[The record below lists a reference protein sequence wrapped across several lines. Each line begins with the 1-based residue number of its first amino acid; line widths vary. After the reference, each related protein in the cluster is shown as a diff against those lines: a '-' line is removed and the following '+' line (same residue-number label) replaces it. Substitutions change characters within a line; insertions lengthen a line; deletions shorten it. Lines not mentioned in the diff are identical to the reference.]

1 MRLGQGEGR
10 PGVRDMKDKRH
21 VCEGIRRK
29 LESQSETRWELGF
42 LSCFEP
48 IPLGSEGSRRG
59 QG

>member
-1 MRLGQGEGR
+1 
-10 PGVRDMKDKRH
+10 MKDKRH